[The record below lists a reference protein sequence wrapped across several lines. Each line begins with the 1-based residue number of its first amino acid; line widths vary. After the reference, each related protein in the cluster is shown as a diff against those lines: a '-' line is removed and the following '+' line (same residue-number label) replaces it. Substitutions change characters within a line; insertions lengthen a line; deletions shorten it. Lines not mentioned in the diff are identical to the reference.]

1 METRTWAGLLAAAA
15 VLVTGAGLA
24 PVAGAAAPATAP
36 RDPYTR
42 TQLFF
47 GTERPDGGPAVTDQ
61 EFQDFVDA
69 RLTPRF
75 PDGLTVEQARGQY
88 RDSHG
93 VIEHERSY
101 VVTVLYPVP
110 GSRTAGAAI
119 EEIRRGYDQRFQ
131 QESVGRVDE
140 VVKASF
146 G

>member
-1 METRTWAGLLAAAA
+1 METRTWAGLLAGAA
-15 VLVTGAGLA
+15 VLLTSASLA
-24 PVAGAAAPATAP
+24 PVAGAADSPTAP
-36 RDPYTR
+36 RDPYIR

-69 RLTPRF
+69 EITPHF

-88 RDSHG
+88 RDRHG

-101 VVTVLYPVP
+101 LVTLLYTAPS
-110 GSRTAGAAI
+110 GRTAGAAV
-119 EEIRRGYDQRFQ
+119 EGIRRAYDQRFQ

-140 VVKASF
+140 AVRASF
-146 G
+146 